1 MNSLDYVLYKTRKT
15 VRSACEELL
24 LNPDTTPLVHSLE
37 LIPCSSCGIWLKF
50 TQLIKD
56 QDNLEICRDCLN
68 AYGS

>member
-24 LNPDTTPLVHSLE
+24 VNPDTSTLVHDME
-37 LIPCSSCGIWLKF
+37 LIACSSCGIWLKF
-50 TQLIKD
+50 SQLILD
-56 QDNLEICRDCLN
+56 QDNLEICKDCLD